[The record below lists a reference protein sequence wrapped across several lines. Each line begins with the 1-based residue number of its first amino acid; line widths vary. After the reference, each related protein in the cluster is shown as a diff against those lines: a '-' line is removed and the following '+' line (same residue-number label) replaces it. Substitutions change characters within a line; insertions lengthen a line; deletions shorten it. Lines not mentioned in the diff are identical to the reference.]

1 MVIYEKLGLYLSFL
15 KHFFKKWRSFGLFE
29 IVKRNL
35 IQAFKPAPLSK
46 GDSNKG
52 VFKWNLQIF
61 LQDLFHRTPLTAAS
75 VASFPAGN
83 NELIKKMKN

>member
-1 MVIYEKLGLYLSFL
+1 MKSWAYIWVFL
-15 KHFFKKWRSFGLFE
+15 NIFFKNGEVSVYSKLSKE
-29 IVKRNL
+29 IL